1 MIVAL
6 LCLREPVRK
15 GDLCPVAGECERL
28 ERLVDIGA
36 SHEEIEVLRLANDA
50 GVVQDRVRATDQK
63 RDARVA
69 QHVQRATIE
78 GVGVAPGIVEG
89 RLVSHDAAVKCNSE
103 ARRPG
108 ARCRWPESVC
118 NGAVPERERVEMAMG
133 PDVVRIAAVSDI
145 HYSKDSHGALQPLFA
160 QITESA
166 DVLVLAGDLTD
177 YGLAEEA
184 KVLARDLTT
193 TVKIP
198 VVAVL
203 GNHDYESGQEA
214 ELVKILSD
222 AGVKMLDGDTFET
235 HGVGFAGVRGFCGG
249 FGRGALGAWGEP
261 IIKEFVHEAVNE
273 ALKLESALA
282 RLHTEHRIAV
292 LHYAPIRET
301 VEGEPLEIF
310 PFLGSS
316 RLEEPLS
323 RFDVTAVFHGH
334 AHKGKPEGNDVE
346 GYSRLQRRVPGAE
359 SCYPDRP
366 PFRLFEVH
374 TAKAP
379 DESGVTPIGDRRHW
393 GRRSTDRS
401 ATQHAQGENPSP
413 S

>member
-1 MIVAL
+1 
-6 LCLREPVRK
+6 
-15 GDLCPVAGECERL
+15 
-28 ERLVDIGA
+28 
-36 SHEEIEVLRLANDA
+36 
-50 GVVQDRVRATDQK
+50 
-63 RDARVA
+63 
-69 QHVQRATIE
+69 
-78 GVGVAPGIVEG
+78 
-89 RLVSHDAAVKCNSE
+89 
-103 ARRPG
+103 
-108 ARCRWPESVC
+108 
-118 NGAVPERERVEMAMG
+118 MAMG
-133 PDVVRIAAVSDI
+133 PDVVRVAAVSDI
-145 HYSKDSHGALQPLFA
+145 HYAKDSHGLLQPLFS

-193 TVKIP
+193 TVKVPII
-198 VVAVL
+198 AVL

-214 ELVKILSD
+214 ELVKIMSD

-282 RLHTEHRIAV
+282 RLHTEHRIAI

-334 AHKGKPEGNDVE
+334 AHKGKPEGVTAKGITVYNVA
-346 GYSRLQRRVPGAE
+346 YPVLKAS
-359 SCYPDRP
+359 YPDRP
-366 PFRLFEVH
+366 PFRLFEVRTVET
-374 TAKAP
+374 TA
-379 DESGVTPIGDRRHW
+379 EHGVTPIGDRRQW

-401 ATQHAQGENPSP
+401 AGMQQAQGENPSP